1 MSSRAFVTLFVS
13 LLFCLAAKAETTL
26 ENVRIWAENDKT
38 RVVLDLS
45 ESVAHNIFT
54 LRGPDRL
61 VIDLKDGRLAKSLTK
76 LPAGTGAVKSIRSA
90 IRANGQLRVVLD
102 LSEGV
107 RSRSFT
113 TGPNAKYGD
122 RLVVDLQRSG
132 SLVPVKRASE
142 EYRPG
147 RDIVIA
153 IDAGHGGHD
162 PGAIGKQRTR
172 EKDIALV
179 ISRQIARRINAEEGM
194 KAVLVRDSDIHIDH
208 RARTGIARRNRA
220 DLFVSVHADA
230 VSDRRANGASVY
242 ALSLKGASD

>member
-1 MSSRAFVTLFVS
+1 MSARALATLIVS

-26 ENVRIWAENDKT
+26 ENVRIWTENDKT

-45 ESVAHNIFT
+45 AAVSHNIFT

-61 VIDLKDGRLAKSLTK
+61 VIDLKDGRLAKTLVQ

-102 LSEGV
+102 LAEGV

-153 IDAGHGGHD
+153 IDAGHGGYD

-208 RARTGIARRNRA
+208 RTRTGIARRNRA